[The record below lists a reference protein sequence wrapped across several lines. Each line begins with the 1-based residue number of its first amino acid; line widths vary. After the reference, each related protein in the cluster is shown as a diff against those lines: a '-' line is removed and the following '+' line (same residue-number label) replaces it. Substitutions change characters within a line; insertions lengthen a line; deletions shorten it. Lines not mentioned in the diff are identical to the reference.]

1 MSSCGPGGQWGDP
14 PCPSLVLLVLHR
26 GLSRLVDPMDLFILL
41 LWAWIVNRYL
51 KYFSPSSLL
60 SPAKLRL
67 CSELKQGDDTDLGLS
82 RCRKADSYLK
92 DQAKHQLHCCTLYIL
107 HGPIWSTSPLQEK

>member
-1 MSSCGPGGQWGDP
+1 MSSCGPGGQGGDP

-60 SPAKLRL
+60 SSD
-67 CSELKQGDDTDLGLS
+67 CVVS
-82 RCRKADSYLK
+82 
-92 DQAKHQLHCCTLYIL
+92 
-107 HGPIWSTSPLQEK
+107 